1 MVKKSSETLHNMLGH
16 PYRLDQPAL
25 HLQRVHTQRV
35 RATCGERSYQ
45 SSSLLEN
52 PRHGEDIARST
63 ANSASCQSSSINH
76 SRNMTKST
84 FLDGIGGG
92 MVSPSLN
99 LNVWNDMRQLRFRN
113 NFLGFSMNKSKTV
126 SDWRNEYF
134 INGLSTERLL
144 SFVCVP

>member
-1 MVKKSSETLHNMLGH
+1 
-16 PYRLDQPAL
+16 
-25 HLQRVHTQRV
+25 
-35 RATCGERSYQ
+35 
-45 SSSLLEN
+45 
-52 PRHGEDIARST
+52 
-63 ANSASCQSSSINH
+63 
-76 SRNMTKST
+76 
-84 FLDGIGGG
+84 